1 MLKFDVIT
9 LFPQLFSEHLNS
21 LPFKKAI
28 EKNIAEYNLWDL
40 KKFSTNNY
48 GSVDDKTY
56 GGGVGMVLMI
66 EPIFKALSEIYGR
79 KTLEKRIKGSSGVF
93 LKENQRIIAL
103 SPRGD
108 RFNQKKAEELSR
120 CAQISLICGRY
131 EGLDARI
138 EESIATDVISIG
150 DFVLS
155 GGEIPALA
163 IMESVTRLMPGVLE
177 KEEAAKIE
185 SFSTR
190 QTERTAEEF
199 YNLSDNLKQ
208 VKEDNSKYIE
218 YPQYTRPEDFMGLKV
233 PQVLLSGNHAE
244 IEKWR
249 KENSKK
255 FEKLK

>member
-9 LFPQLFSEHLNS
+9 LFPQLFSEHLNN

-28 EKNIAEYNLWDL
+28 EKNTAEYNLWDL
-40 KKFSTNNY
+40 KKFSINNY
-48 GSVDDKTY
+48 GSVDDRTY

-66 EPIFKALSEIYGR
+66 EPIFKALSEIYDK
-79 KTLEKRIKGSSGVF
+79 KTLEKRVKGSSDVF
-93 LKENQRIIAL
+93 LKENQRVIIL
-103 SPRGD
+103 SPRGE
-108 RFNQKKAEELSR
+108 RFNQKKAEELSK
-120 CAQISLICGRY
+120 CNQISLICGRY

-163 IMESVTRLMPGVLE
+163 IMESITRLMPGVLE

-185 SFSTR
+185 SFSKK
-190 QTERTAEEF
+190 EKEKIEGLSNGEEGLDE
-199 YNLSDNLKQ
+199 NIN
-208 VKEDNSKYIE
+208 KYIE

>member
-9 LFPQLFSEHLNS
+9 LFPQLFSEHLNN

-28 EKNIAEYNLWDL
+28 EKNIAKYNLWDL

-66 EPIFKALSEIYGR
+66 EPIFKALSEIYGK
-79 KTLEKRIKGSSGVF
+79 KTMEKRIKGNSDTRLNKDTDVF
-93 LKENQRIIAL
+93 LNKNKRIIVL
-103 SPRGD
+103 SPRGQ
-108 RFNQKKAEELSR
+108 RFDQKKAEELSK

-138 EESIATDVISIG
+138 EESIATDVISVG

-185 SFSTR
+185 SFSKHEIR
-190 QTERTAEEF
+190 SAE
-199 YNLSDNLKQ
+199 
-208 VKEDNSKYIE
+208 KEEGRYIE

-233 PQVLLSGNHAE
+233 PQVLLSGNHSE

-249 KENSKK
+249 KENSM
-255 FEKLK
+255 LCSSY